1 MTVKLYDSDSYLS
14 EFNCKVISLYSDA
27 DYIYIETDR
36 TAFFPEGG
44 GQTCD
49 RGTLNSIDVENVQ
62 IIDGKILHFVKNS
75 DENSEKIKENTVLQG
90 KIDMK
95 KRFSDMQQH
104 SGEHIFSGIVNSL
117 YGYNN
122 VGFHLGSEIV
132 TLDFDGELNED
143 DICKVESLVNKAIWD
158 NLEIK
163 ITFPDDEELSQIKY
177 RSKIEIEGQVR
188 LVEIPGVDICACCAP
203 HVKHTGEIGIVRVV
217 AFERY
222 KGGTRVSILCGE
234 RALFDLRH
242 KLKQN
247 RLVSNLTSAKQD
259 ETAAAVERLK
269 NENEKLK
276 YDIVGLTRE
285 LLSLK
290 SQSIENQKRIIIFD
304 SKLQGKLLQ
313 DFAISLMDKATEFTA
328 CFCGENGSYRYCI
341 VSKSISLQPL
351 CKALNA
357 QFSGRG
363 GGKPEIVQGSVS
375 SASQDI
381 FPDLVLIS
389 ALRGIRL
396 NLT

>member
-1 MTVKLYDSDSYLS
+1 MTVKLYDTDSYLY
-14 EFNCKVISLYSDA
+14 EFDCKVTSLYSDGN
-27 DYIYIETDR
+27 YIYIETDR

-49 RGTLNSIDVENVQ
+49 KGSFNGINVENIQ
-62 IIDGKILHFVKNS
+62 IIDNRIWHFVKNS
-75 DENSEKIKENTVLQG
+75 EENAEKFQIGTVLSG
-90 KIDMK
+90 KIDK
-95 KRFSDMQQH
+95 NKRFSDMQQH

-132 TLDFDGELNED
+132 TLDFDGELGED
-143 DICKVESLVNKAIWD
+143 DICKVENLVNEAIWR

-163 ITFPDDEELSQIKY
+163 VTFPSKEELAKIKY

-188 LVEIPGVDICACCAP
+188 LVEIPGVDVCACCAP
-203 HVKHTGEIGIVRVV
+203 HVKFTGEIGIVRVV
-217 AFERY
+217 NFERY

-234 RALFDLRH
+234 RALLDLRH

-276 YDIVGLTRE
+276 YDLIGMTRDFLT
-285 LLSLK
+285 LK
-290 SQSIENQKRIIIFD
+290 SQSIDADDKIIIFD
-304 SKLQGKLLQ
+304 DKLQGKLLQ
-313 DFAISLMDKATEFTA
+313 DFALSLMDKADRFAA
-328 CFCGENGSYRYCI
+328 CFSGENGSYRYCI
-341 VSKSISLQPL
+341 VSRNVNLQPL
-351 CKALNA
+351 AKALNS

-363 GGKPEIVQGSVS
+363 GGKSEIVQGSIT
-375 SASQDI
+375 A
-381 FPDLVLIS
+381 DLENEI
-389 ALRGIRL
+389 ADFL
-396 NLT
+396 NKYEI

>member
-1 MTVKLYDSDSYLS
+1 MTEKLYDTDSYLY
-14 EFNCKVISLYSDA
+14 EFNCKVISLYSDK

-49 RGTLNSIDVENVQ
+49 KGTLNGINVENVQ
-62 IIDGKILHFVKNS
+62 IINGKIVHFVKNS
-75 DENSEKIKENTVLQG
+75 DENSEKFLLGSILSG
-90 KIDMK
+90 KIDEK

-122 VGFHLGSEIV
+122 VGFHLGSEVV

-143 DICKVESLVNKAIWD
+143 DICKVESLVNEAIWR

-163 ITFPDDEELSQIKY
+163 VTFPSDEELTKIKY
-177 RSKIEIEGQVR
+177 RSKIEIDGQVR

-203 HVKHTGEIGIVRVV
+203 HVKFTGEIGIVRVV
-217 AFERY
+217 TFERY

-234 RALFDLRH
+234 RALYDLRH

-290 SQSIENQKRIIIFD
+290 SQSIAPEDRIIIFD
-304 SKLQGKLLQ
+304 SKLDGKLLQ
-313 DFAISLMDKATEFTA
+313 DFAISIMDKAGDFAA
-328 CFCGENGSYRYCI
+328 CFCGENGSYRYSI
-341 VSKSISLQPL
+341 VSNRVNLQPL
-351 CKALNA
+351 CKALNS

-363 GGKPEIVQGSVS
+363 GGKPEIVQGSITTG
-375 SASQDI
+375 AQE
-381 FPDLVLIS
+381 
-389 ALRGIRL
+389 ALTEFLREYEL
-396 NLT
+396 

>member
-1 MTVKLYDSDSYLS
+1 MTEKLYDTDSYLY
-14 EFNCKVISLYSDA
+14 EFNCKVISLYSDK

-49 RGTLNSIDVENVQ
+49 KGTLNGINVENVQ
-62 IIDGKILHFVKNS
+62 IINGKIVHFVKNS
-75 DENSEKIKENTVLQG
+75 DENSEKFLLGSILSG
-90 KIDMK
+90 KIDEK

-122 VGFHLGSEIV
+122 VGFHLGSEVV

-143 DICKVESLVNKAIWD
+143 DICKVESLVNEAIWR

-163 ITFPDDEELSQIKY
+163 VTFPSDGELTKIKY
-177 RSKIEIEGQVR
+177 RSKIEIDGQVR

-203 HVKHTGEIGIVRVV
+203 HVKFTGEIGIVRVV
-217 AFERY
+217 TFERY

-234 RALFDLRH
+234 RALYDLRH

-290 SQSIENQKRIIIFD
+290 SQSIAAEDRIIIFD
-304 SKLQGKLLQ
+304 SKLDGKLLQ
-313 DFAISLMDKATEFTA
+313 DFAISIMDKAGDFAA
-328 CFCGENGSYRYCI
+328 CFCGENGSYRYSI
-341 VSKSISLQPL
+341 VSNRVNLQPL
-351 CKALNA
+351 CKALNS

-363 GGKPEIVQGSVS
+363 GGKPEIVQGSITTG
-375 SASQDI
+375 AQE
-381 FPDLVLIS
+381 
-389 ALRGIRL
+389 ALTEFLREYEL
-396 NLT
+396 

>member
-1 MTVKLYDSDSYLS
+1 MTEKLYDTDSYLY
-14 EFNCKVISLYSDA
+14 EFNCKVISLYSDK

-49 RGTLNSIDVENVQ
+49 KGTLNGINVENVQ
-62 IIDGKILHFVKNS
+62 IINGKIVHFVKNS
-75 DENSEKIKENTVLQG
+75 DENAEKFLLGSIFSG
-90 KIDMK
+90 KIDEK

-122 VGFHLGSEIV
+122 VGFHLGNEVV

-143 DICKVESLVNKAIWD
+143 DICKVENLVNEAIWR

-163 ITFPDDEELSQIKY
+163 VTFPSDEELTKIKY
-177 RSKIEIEGQVR
+177 RSKIEIDGQVR

-203 HVKHTGEIGIVRVV
+203 HVKFTGEIGIVRVV
-217 AFERY
+217 TFERY

-234 RALFDLRH
+234 RALYDLRH

-290 SQSIENQKRIIIFD
+290 SQSIAAEDRIIIFD
-304 SKLQGKLLQ
+304 SKLDGKLLQ
-313 DFAISLMDKATEFTA
+313 DFAISIMDKAGDFAA
-328 CFCGENGSYRYCI
+328 CFCGENGSYRYSI
-341 VSKSISLQPL
+341 VSNRVNLQPL
-351 CKALNA
+351 CKALNS

-363 GGKPEIVQGSVS
+363 GGKPEIVQGSITTG
-375 SASQDI
+375 AQE
-381 FPDLVLIS
+381 
-389 ALRGIRL
+389 ALTEFLREYEL
-396 NLT
+396 

>member
-1 MTVKLYDSDSYLS
+1 MTVKLYDTDSYLS
-14 EFNCKVISLYSDA
+14 EFDCKVVSLYSDK

-49 RGTLNSIDVENVQ
+49 KGSFDGINVENIQ
-62 IIDGKILHFVKNS
+62 IIDSKIVHFVKNS
-75 DENSEKIKENTVLQG
+75 DENAEKIKQNSILHG

-143 DICKVESLVNKAIWD
+143 DICKVENLVNETIWK

-163 ITFPDDEELSQIKY
+163 ILLPSQEELAGIKY

-188 LVEIPGVDICACCAP
+188 IVEIPGVDVCACCAP
-203 HVKHTGEIGIVRVV
+203 HVKFTGEIGIVRVV
-217 AFERY
+217 NFERY

-234 RALFDLRH
+234 RALLDLRH

-269 NENEKLK
+269 NENDKLK
-276 YDIVGLTRE
+276 YDLIGMTRDFLT
-285 LLSLK
+285 LK
-290 SQSIENQKRIIIFD
+290 SQSIDEAEKIIIFD
-304 SKLQGKLLQ
+304 EKLQGKLLQ
-313 DFAISLMDKATEFTA
+313 DFTLSLMDKAGKFAA

-341 VSKSISLQPL
+341 VSNKVNLQSMA
-351 CKALNA
+351 KALNSR
-357 QFSGRG
+357 FSGRG
-363 GGKPEIVQGSVS
+363 GGKPEIIQGSLTAES
-375 SASQDI
+375 EES
-381 FPDLVLIS
+381 
-389 ALRGIRL
+389 IREFL
-396 NLT
+396 EKYEI

>member
-1 MTVKLYDSDSYLS
+1 MTVKLYDTDSYLYD
-14 EFNCKVISLYSDA
+14 FDCKVTSLYSDK

-49 RGTLNSIDVENVQ
+49 KGSFNGINVENIQ
-62 IIDGKILHFVKNS
+62 IISGKIVHFVKNS
-75 DENSEKIKENTVLQG
+75 EENAEKIKIGSVLSG

-122 VGFHLGSEIV
+122 VGFHLGTEVV
-132 TLDFDGELNED
+132 TLDFDGELGED
-143 DICKVESLVNKAIWD
+143 DICKVENLVNEAVWK

-163 ITFPDDEELSQIKY
+163 VTFPSDEELTKIKY
-177 RSKIEIEGQVR
+177 RSKIEIEDQVR
-188 LVEIPGVDICACCAP
+188 IVEIPGVDVCACCAP
-203 HVKHTGEIGIVRVV
+203 HVKRTGEIGIVRVV
-217 AFERY
+217 NFERY

-234 RALFDLRH
+234 RALLDLRH

-247 RLVSNLTSAKQD
+247 RLVSNLTSSKQD

-276 YDIVGLTRE
+276 YDIVGLTRD

-290 SQSIENQKRIIIFD
+290 AESIIPEERIIIFD
-304 SKLQGKLLQ
+304 EKLQGKLLQ
-313 DFAISLMDKATEFTA
+313 DFAISLMDRSEKFSA

-341 VSKSISLQPL
+341 VSRSVNLQPL
-351 CKALNA
+351 AKALNS
-357 QFSGRG
+357 QFSGKG
-363 GGKPEIVQGSVS
+363 GGRPEIIQGS
-375 SASQDI
+375 
-381 FPDLVLIS
+381 
-389 ALRGIRL
+389 
-396 NLT
+396 LTAESEMEIKEFLESVEI

>member
-1 MTVKLYDSDSYLS
+1 MTVKLYDTDSYLS
-14 EFNCKVISLYSDA
+14 EFDCKVISLYSDK

-49 RGTLNSIDVENVQ
+49 KGSFNGINVENIQ
-62 IIDGKILHFVKNS
+62 IIDGKIVHFVKNS
-75 DENSEKIKENTVLQG
+75 DENAEKIKENTILYG

-143 DICKVESLVNKAIWD
+143 DICKVESLVNEAIWK

-163 ITFPDDEELSQIKY
+163 ILLPSAEELKQIKY

-188 LVEIPGVDICACCAP
+188 IVEIPDVDVCACCAP
-203 HVKHTGEIGIVRVV
+203 HVKYTGEIGIVRVV
-217 AFERY
+217 NFERY

-234 RALFDLRH
+234 RALLDLRH

-247 RLVSNLTSAKQD
+247 RLVSNLTSSKQD

-269 NENEKLK
+269 NENDKLK
-276 YDIVGLTRE
+276 YDLIGMTRDF
-285 LLSLK
+285 LILK
-290 SQSIENQKRIIIFD
+290 SQSIEEAEKIIIFD
-304 SKLQGKLLQ
+304 DKLQGKLLQ
-313 DFAISLMDKATEFTA
+313 DFTLSLMDKAGKFAA

-341 VSKSISLQPL
+341 VSSKINLQGL
-351 CKALNA
+351 AKALNTE
-357 QFSGRG
+357 FSGRG
-363 GGKPEIVQGSVS
+363 GGKPEIVQGSLT
-375 SASQDI
+375 AESQESLKEFLEKFDI
-381 FPDLVLIS
+381 
-389 ALRGIRL
+389 
-396 NLT
+396 

>member
-1 MTVKLYDSDSYLS
+1 MTVKLYDTDSYLS
-14 EFNCKVISLYSDA
+14 EFDCKVISLYNDK

-49 RGTLNSIDVENVQ
+49 KGSFNGINVENIQ
-62 IIDGKILHFVKNS
+62 IIDGKIVHFVKNS
-75 DENSEKIKENTVLQG
+75 DENAEKIKENTILHG

-143 DICKVESLVNKAIWD
+143 DICKVENLVNEAIWK

-163 ITFPDDEELSQIKY
+163 ILLPSAEELKQIKY

-188 LVEIPGVDICACCAP
+188 IVEIPNVDVCACCAP
-203 HVKHTGEIGIVRVV
+203 HVKYTGEIGIVRVV
-217 AFERY
+217 NFERY

-234 RALFDLRH
+234 RALLDLRH

-247 RLVSNLTSAKQD
+247 RLVSNLTSSKQD
-259 ETAAAVERLK
+259 ETAVAVERLK
-269 NENEKLK
+269 NENHKLK
-276 YDIVGLTRE
+276 YDLIGMTRDFLT
-285 LLSLK
+285 LK
-290 SQSIENQKRIIIFD
+290 SQSIEEAEKIIIFD
-304 SKLQGKLLQ
+304 DKLQGKLLQ
-313 DFAISLMDKATEFTA
+313 DFTLSLMDKAGKFAA

-341 VSKSISLQPL
+341 VSSKINLQGL
-351 CKALNA
+351 AKALNTE
-357 QFSGRG
+357 FSGRG
-363 GGKPEIVQGSVS
+363 GGKPEIVQGSLT
-375 SASQDI
+375 AESQESLKEFLEKFDI
-381 FPDLVLIS
+381 
-389 ALRGIRL
+389 
-396 NLT
+396 

>member
-1 MTVKLYDSDSYLS
+1 MTVKLYDTDSYLS
-14 EFNCKVISLYSDA
+14 EFDCKVTSLYSDE

-49 RGTLNSIDVENVQ
+49 KGSFDGINVENIQ
-62 IIDGKILHFVKNS
+62 IIDSKIVHFVKNS
-75 DENSEKIKENTVLQG
+75 DENAEKFKKDAVLHG

-132 TLDFDGELNED
+132 TLDFDGELGED
-143 DICKVESLVNKAIWD
+143 DICKVENLVNEAIWK

-163 ITFPDDEELSQIKY
+163 VLLPSQEELASIKY

-188 LVEIPGVDICACCAP
+188 IVEIPGVDVCACCAP
-203 HVKHTGEIGIVRVV
+203 HVKFTGEIGIVRVV
-217 AFERY
+217 NFERY

-234 RALFDLRH
+234 RALLDLRH

-269 NENEKLK
+269 KENDKLK
-276 YDIVGLTRE
+276 YDLIGMTRDFLTLRSE
-285 LLSLK
+285 
-290 SQSIENQKRIIIFD
+290 SIAESENIIIFD
-304 SKLQGKLLQ
+304 QKLQGKLLQ
-313 DFAISLMDKATEFTA
+313 DFAISLMNKAGRLAA
-328 CFCGENGSYRYCI
+328 CFCPENGTYRYCI
-341 VSKSISLQPL
+341 VSGKINLQGL
-351 CKALNA
+351 AKALNA
-357 QFSGRG
+357 EFSGRG
-363 GGKPEIVQGSVS
+363 GGKPEIVQGSLTAGS
-375 SASQDI
+375 EEEIKKFILNCDI
-381 FPDLVLIS
+381 
-389 ALRGIRL
+389 
-396 NLT
+396 

>member
-1 MTVKLYDSDSYLS
+1 MTEKLYDTDSYLS
-14 EFNCKVISLYSDA
+14 DFECKVISLYTDE

-49 RGTLNSIDVENVQ
+49 KGTLDGVNVENIQ
-62 IIDGKILHFVKNS
+62 IIDSKIVHFVKNS
-75 DENSEKIKENTVLQG
+75 DENAEKFQIGALIHG

-122 VGFHLGSEIV
+122 VGFHLGSEVV
-132 TLDFDGELNED
+132 TLDFDGELGEE
-143 DICKVESLVNKAIWD
+143 DICKVENLVNEAIWK

-163 ITFPDDEELSQIKY
+163 VTFPSDEELSEIKY

-203 HVKHTGEIGIVRVV
+203 HVKFTGEIGIVRVV
-217 AFERY
+217 NFERY

-234 RALFDLRH
+234 RALYDLRH

-276 YDIVGLTRE
+276 YDIIGLTRE

-290 SQSIENQKRIIIFD
+290 TQTITSQERIIIFD
-304 SKLQGKLLQ
+304 PKLTGKLLQ
-313 DFAISLMDKATEFTA
+313 DFAISLMDKATEFAA
-328 CFCGENGSYRYCI
+328 CFSGENGSYRYCI
-341 VSKSISLQPL
+341 VSKQVNLQPL
-351 CKALNA
+351 CKALNG

-363 GGKPEIVQGSVS
+363 GGKPEIVQGSV
-375 SASQDI
+375 ATGTQEAI
-381 FPDLVLIS
+381 TEF
-389 ALRGIRL
+389 L
-396 NLT
+396 NKFEI

>member
-1 MTVKLYDSDSYLS
+1 MTVKLYDTDSYLYD
-14 EFNCKVISLYSDA
+14 FNCKVASLYSDEN
-27 DYIYIETDR
+27 YIYIETDR

-49 RGTLNSIDVENVQ
+49 KGSFNGINVENIQ
-62 IIDGKILHFVKNS
+62 IIDNKIWHFVKNS
-75 DENSEKIKENTVLQG
+75 EENAKNLQIGVLLEG
-90 KIDMK
+90 KIDEK

-122 VGFHLGSEIV
+122 VGFHLGSEVV
-132 TLDFDGELNED
+132 TLDFDGELNEGD
-143 DICKVESLVNKAIWD
+143 VCKVENLVNEAIWKD
-158 NLEIK
+158 LEIK
-163 ITFPDDEELSQIKY
+163 VTFPSDDELTKIKY

-203 HVKHTGEIGIVRVV
+203 HVKRTGEIGIIRVV
-217 AFERY
+217 NFERY

-234 RALFDLRH
+234 RALLDLRH

-269 NENEKLK
+269 SENEKLK

-290 SQSIENQKRIIIFD
+290 SQSIAPQERIIIFD
-304 SKLQGKLLQ
+304 EKLQGKLLQ
-313 DFAISLMDKATEFTA
+313 DFAISLMDKASEFAA
-328 CFCGENGSYRYCI
+328 CFSGENGSYRYCI
-341 VSKSISLQPL
+341 VSRQVNLQPL
-351 CKALNA
+351 CKALNN
-357 QFSGRG
+357 QFQGRG
-363 GGKPEIVQGSVS
+363 GGKPEIVQGSVIAES
-375 SASQDI
+375 EQDI
-381 FPDLVLIS
+381 KEFFGKL
-389 ALRGIRL
+389 
-396 NLT
+396 